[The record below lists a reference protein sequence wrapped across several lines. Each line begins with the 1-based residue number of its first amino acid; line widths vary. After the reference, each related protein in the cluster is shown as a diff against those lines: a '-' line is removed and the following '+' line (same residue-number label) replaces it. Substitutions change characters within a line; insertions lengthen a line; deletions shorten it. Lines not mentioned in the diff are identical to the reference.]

1 MAAGS
6 AVDMTR
12 AAWRFVGL
20 LVTIAVLSF
29 VLGYLV
35 VSRFIA

>member
-1 MAAGS
+1 VGTVAVGRGAVKLAGVLVVV
-6 AVDMTR
+6 AVI
-12 AAWRFVGL
+12 F
-20 LVTIAVLSF
+20 F

>member
-1 MAAGS
+1 VGRG
-6 AVDMTR
+6 AVKLG
-12 AAWRFVGL
+12 GL
-20 LVTIAVLSF
+20 LVVVAVIFF

>member
-1 MAAGS
+1 MGRGAVKLAGVLVVV
-6 AVDMTR
+6 AVI
-12 AAWRFVGL
+12 F
-20 LVTIAVLSF
+20 F